1 MTKFAVRYLKNM
13 YYPLNIPENMEI
25 SYGDIVLVRTEKGEE
40 ALKAIC
46 VNDAISKLWEN
57 SKQKPDAFSVIRV
70 LGERDKQTL
79 EEIKKEEVE
88 AFFKCKALVEKHKL
102 VMNLVQS
109 RITFDRKKIT
119 FYYTAPERVDFRE
132 LLKDLTQTFKRVRI
146 DLRHIGVR
154 DETSIMK
161 GCGICGKEF
170 CCCSFLKKFGSI
182 NVKLAKDQGMPI
194 TPGKISGTCG
204 RLLCCLNYEYSNYIE
219 AAKDMPPV
227 GSPVMTPDGLG
238 KVCALHFLNNSIQVK
253 LEDGKIKDYQ
263 KTDIE
268 VVDADVNVEINIP
281 QQNLSYGDDA
291 KDIDL
296 KSLEDDRNSST
307 GNI

>member
-13 YYPLNIPENMEI
+13 YYPLDIPSNVEVNCNDM
-25 SYGDIVLVRTEKGEE
+25 VLVRTEKGEE

-46 VNDAISKLWEN
+46 VNDEIAKRWEHC
-57 SKQKPDAFSVIRV
+57 KQKPDAFTVIRV

-79 EEIKKEEVE
+79 EQIKKEEVE
-88 AFFKCKALVEKHKL
+88 AYFKCKALVEKHKL

-154 DETSIMK
+154 DETSIME

-227 GSPVMTPDGLG
+227 GSSVMTPDGLG

-263 KTDIE
+263 KADIE
-268 VVDADVNVEINIP
+268 IVDADVNVEINLP